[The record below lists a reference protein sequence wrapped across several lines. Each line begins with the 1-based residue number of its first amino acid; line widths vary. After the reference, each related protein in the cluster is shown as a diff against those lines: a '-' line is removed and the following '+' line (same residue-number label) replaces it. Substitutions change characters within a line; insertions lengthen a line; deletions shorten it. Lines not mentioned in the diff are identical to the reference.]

1 MQRHLGGG
9 LVGLVAAALV
19 ACFGCS
25 PSPLQQNGA
34 AGSTGGGA
42 GSTGTG
48 AGSSG
53 GSGAIV
59 GAGGS
64 GIFVS
69 PPADAGPDVALEPG
83 SPDANPALPATLVVV
98 PPPEVSCTGQVDAAV
113 ECDLP
118 LSTCAVP
125 SGCTGDLASCMA
137 RSGWLVY
144 YENPRCVDR
153 RCVWDQAYFQCESG
167 SYCSK
172 GACSPLI
179 TTG

>member
-1 MQRHLGGG
+1 M
-9 LVGLVAAALV
+9 

-25 PSPLQQNGA
+25 PSPLQQGGA
-34 AGSTGGGA
+34 AGSTVASGLDRR
-42 GSTGTG
+42 G

-64 GIFVS
+64 GIMVS

-83 SPDANPALPATLVVV
+83 SPDANPMLPATLVVV
-98 PPPEVSCTGQVDAAV
+98 PPPEVSCAGQADAAV

-125 SGCTGDLASCMA
+125 SGCIGDLASCMS
-137 RSGWLVY
+137 RSSWIVY
-144 YENPRCVDR
+144 YENPRCVDG
-153 RCVWDQAYFQCESG
+153 RCVWDQAYFQCDSG
-167 SYCSK
+167 SFCYK
-172 GACSPLI
+172 GACMPRI